1 MLRLPL
7 ILSLLLLMGSCGFFR
22 SPEKERCRRLLP
34 RELVTDILTDMYL
47 LEGYLS
53 ERQNYHPQTR
63 DSADYYYAAIF
74 DNHGISH
81 AEFRQALD
89 CYLLHPDEMM
99 AIHEEIL
106 NRLTI
111 QMTEADA
118 ELEQFMQRQLQE
130 IQQSDSLHTDS
141 LKMDLMRR

>member
-1 MLRLPL
+1 
-7 ILSLLLLMGSCGFFR
+7 
-22 SPEKERCRRLLP
+22 
-34 RELVTDILTDMYL
+34 MYL

-63 DSADYYYAAIF
+63 DSTDYYFAAIF
-74 DNHGISH
+74 DRHGVSH

-89 CYLLHPDEMM
+89 CYLLHADEMM

-111 QMTEADA
+111 KMTEADA
-118 ELEQFMQRQLQE
+118 ELERFMQRQQE
-130 IQQSDSLHTDS
+130 QMQQADSLLTDS
-141 LKMDLMRR
+141 LEMDFMRR